1 MKALGE
7 LLAIRDF
14 RSLWIAQAA
23 SDFGDNLTFLTLLI
37 LVQRLTGSTVALA
50 GLTIAIAL
58 PSVVFGFVS
67 GVYADR
73 FDRKRTMVVSD
84 VLRGILVLGF
94 LLVRSEE
101 LVPLMYVIGFA
112 QASIATLFNPSR
124 SAMLPRIVGEEKLLA
139 ANSVSQTS
147 RVVFNVLGT
156 TAAGIFAA
164 VSDTLALAF
173 VVDAAT
179 FLFSALMI
187 STIRTTGVVEEGEVG
202 AVWAGVKEGL
212 GVLMSSRPLR
222 AVLLGAALAMLGLG
236 AVNVLIVPLLIDDLG
251 VSEAFFGLVEGGQ
264 VAGMVLAGS
273 AVAVLAHRLK
283 ASTLVSLG
291 LVGLG
296 LAIAGVSVIEEGWHM
311 AVIGFLVGT
320 MLAPVNGGVGTLS
333 QTLVSDRL
341 RGRVGGALNAIIST
355 ATVVSMGLAGVGA
368 AAFGVRAVFVAA
380 GAMSILGGVAAWLMF
395 REESPLDP
403 EVGEAIAGLT

>member
-1 MKALGE
+1 MKALRD

-101 LVPLMYVIGFA
+101 LVPLMYLIGFA
-112 QASIATLFNPSR
+112 QASIGTLFNPSR

-139 ANSVSQTS
+139 ANSVSQTT
-147 RVVFNVLGT
+147 RVIFNVLGT

-187 STIRTTGVVEEGEVG
+187 HAIRTSGVVEEGEVG
-202 AVWAGVKEGL
+202 AVWAGVREGL

-236 AVNVLIVPLLIDDLG
+236 AVNVLIVPLLIEELR

-273 AVAVLAHRLK
+273 VVAVMAHRLK

-291 LVGLG
+291 LMGLG
-296 LAIAGVSVIEEGWHM
+296 LAIAGVSVIGAGWHM
-311 AVIGFLVGT
+311 AVIGFLVGA

-333 QTLVSDRL
+333 QTLVGDRL

-368 AAFGVRAVFVAA
+368 AAFGVRAVFVIA
-380 GAMSILGGVAAWLMF
+380 GAMSVLGGIAAWLMF
-395 REESPLDP
+395 WERSPIDP
-403 EVGEAIAGLT
+403 ELGEPVASSA

>member
-139 ANSVSQTS
+139 ANSVSQTT